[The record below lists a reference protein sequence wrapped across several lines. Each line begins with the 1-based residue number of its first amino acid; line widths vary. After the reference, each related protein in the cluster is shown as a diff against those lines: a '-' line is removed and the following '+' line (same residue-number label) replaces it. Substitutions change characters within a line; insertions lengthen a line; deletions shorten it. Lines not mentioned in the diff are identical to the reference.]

1 MKYLL
6 APDSFKEAASAQ
18 AVAESMRR
26 GVAAG
31 DPGAECR
38 MMPLSDGGE
47 GLTDALVQATSGEL
61 RSEHAHD
68 ALGRPIITRY
78 GFLGEGGFGTSHDG
92 ENPRTAVVELAAAS
106 GIERISP
113 ADRDPLAAST
123 FGTGELI
130 RAAIDAGAERIV
142 LGLGGSATTDGG
154 TGLARALGHRFLD
167 ADDCELPLGG
177 GALPRL
183 ARIDDTEVPDDVRN
197 IPIVLACDVTNP
209 LTGTDGAAAVFAP
222 QKGADAQQ
230 VATLDAGLARL
241 ADAIE
246 ALNGRM
252 IENRPGAGAAGGTG
266 LFNASMRP
274 GIELA
279 LDVLHAREACAWA
292 DVVITGEGSIDEQT
306 PYGKV
311 PSGIARLAKSQGKP
325 VIAIGG
331 KVTRDSNVTA
341 ALNEAG
347 IVATFGI
354 APGPAALPQLLAD
367 TERNVEATCAAIAG
381 LLSVARECS
390 SRPHQ

>member
-47 GLTDALVQATSGEL
+47 GLTDALVQATGSEL

-177 GALPRL
+177 GK
-183 ARIDDTEVPDDVRN
+183 
-197 IPIVLACDVTNP
+197 C
-209 LTGTDGAAAVFAP
+209 
-222 QKGADAQQ
+222 K
-230 VATLDAGLARL
+230 
-241 ADAIE
+241 
-246 ALNGRM
+246 
-252 IENRPGAGAAGGTG
+252 
-266 LFNASMRP
+266 
-274 GIELA
+274 
-279 LDVLHAREACAWA
+279 
-292 DVVITGEGSIDEQT
+292 
-306 PYGKV
+306 
-311 PSGIARLAKSQGKP
+311 
-325 VIAIGG
+325 
-331 KVTRDSNVTA
+331 
-341 ALNEAG
+341 
-347 IVATFGI
+347 
-354 APGPAALPQLLAD
+354 
-367 TERNVEATCAAIAG
+367 
-381 LLSVARECS
+381 
-390 SRPHQ
+390 

>member
-47 GLTDALVQATSGEL
+47 GLTDALVQATGGEL

-123 FGTGELI
+123 FGTG
-130 RAAIDAGAERIV
+130 
-142 LGLGGSATTDGG
+142 GGM
-154 TGLARALGHRFLD
+154 L
-167 ADDCELPLGG
+167 
-177 GALPRL
+177 
-183 ARIDDTEVPDDVRN
+183 
-197 IPIVLACDVTNP
+197 
-209 LTGTDGAAAVFAP
+209 
-222 QKGADAQQ
+222 
-230 VATLDAGLARL
+230 
-241 ADAIE
+241 
-246 ALNGRM
+246 
-252 IENRPGAGAAGGTG
+252 G
-266 LFNASMRP
+266 LFNATMRP
-274 GIELA
+274 GIELV
-279 LDVLHAREACAWA
+279 LDLLHAREACAWA
-292 DVVITGEGSIDEQT
+292 DVVITGEGSIDGQT

-331 KVTRDSNVTA
+331 KVTRDPNVTA

-354 APGPAALPQLLAD
+354 APGPAALPELL
-367 TERNVEATCAAIAG
+367 TGTKRNVEATCAAIAG